1 MSAVLFS
8 CSDDADATN
17 EGDTNEDDTNEDAT
31 NEDSE
36 TEDSRRVDCCG
47 ARCYSRLLGDEA
59 TTHVDNGMRRLL
71 MRGLLMRGLLMRGLL
86 MRALMMEPMMDA
98 DGLVAALSCLAIKP
112 PFDSM
117 TPFWKNMS
125 SPN

>member
-36 TEDSRRVDCCG
+36 TEGSRRVDCCG

-59 TTHVDNGMRRLL
+59 TTHVDNGMRR
-71 MRGLLMRGLLMRGLL
+71 LLMRGLL